1 MDKKSLENI
10 ISVVIK
16 TMIQRVKSAVR
27 RSRAQVFVAIN
38 SNGKCEIVE
47 IGVAAQLN
55 SYFKPIKTPS
65 YIDVY

>member
-27 RSRAQVFVAIN
+27 RSRAQVFIAIN
-38 SNGKCEIVE
+38 SNGKCEIVDKSSS
-47 IGVAAQLN
+47 G
-55 SYFKPIKTPS
+55 PIEFLL
-65 YIDVY
+65 